1 MKHLIEKL
9 ETQLDAETKSAAATG
24 ELLAQLRKYNSL
36 CDNVSNLERQR
47 DQLAN
52 EITELESRKST
63 LENLDD
69 LRLLPAVEAAIL
81 LYETHVKKMPPDAR
95 TKLENSF
102 LRAHGYILG
111 SLDSWKEVATGKL
124 RMRLPAISQIM
135 GKAIDAIEPEI
146 VAGLRAAEDVV
157 MKRAPAKSEPAKL
170 EGAKP

>member
-1 MKHLIEKL
+1 MNDLINKL
-9 ETQLDAETKSAAATG
+9 ATEVDAETQLTTAKRDV
-24 ELLAQLRKYNSL
+24 LDQLRQYVAL
-36 CDNVSNLERQR
+36 CEKVADIEQKH
-47 DQLAN
+47 DQLAQ
-52 EITELESRKST
+52 EIASLKVQKTT
-63 LENLDD
+63 LEKIDD

-111 SLDSWKEVATGKL
+111 SVDSWKEVATGKVL
-124 RMRLPAISQIM
+124 MRLPAISQIM